1 MARPRTPILSR
12 ARITRAALAIIDAD
26 GIDGLSTRRLARE
39 LGVRAPSLY
48 NHFTG
53 KDAILDAVA
62 DLVIEDVDIAVF
74 ATRPWD
80 EALRVWAHSYRAALA
95 AHPNIVPLMARGP
108 GLRPSGLRLADAVYG
123 ALTDSGW
130 PRAQATRIGAMMR
143 YLVTGSALGS
153 FARGFADNAD
163 VYSRDYP
170 HLDQAHLLAEHSR
183 SVDDGAFE
191 LGLESMLDSLVR
203 LYPKVRISGR

>member
-12 ARITRAALAIIDAD
+12 AGVTRAALAIIDAD
-26 GIDGLSTRRLARE
+26 GIDGLSTRRLAEE

-53 KDAILDAVA
+53 KDDILDAVA

-74 ATRPWD
+74 AARPWD
-80 EALRVWAHSYRAALA
+80 EALRVWARSYRAALV
-95 AHPNIVPLMARGP
+95 AHPNIVPFMARGP

-123 ALTDSGW
+123 ALTEAGW
-130 PRAQATRIGAMMR
+130 PRSQATRIGAMMR

-153 FARGFADNAD
+153 FARGFTEDAA
-163 VYSRDYP
+163 VYARDYP
-170 HLDQAHLLAEHSR
+170 HLDQAHLLAGHS
-183 SVDDGAFE
+183 SAVDDGAFE

-203 LYPKVRISGR
+203 LYPRVRLTGR